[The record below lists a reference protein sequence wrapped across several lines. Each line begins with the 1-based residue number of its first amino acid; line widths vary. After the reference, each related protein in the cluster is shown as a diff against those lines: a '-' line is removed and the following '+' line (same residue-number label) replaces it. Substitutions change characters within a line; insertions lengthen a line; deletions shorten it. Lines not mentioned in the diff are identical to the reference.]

1 MDKGEVIRN
10 ICKGK
15 CIPYKKETKTDI
27 VNTYNK
33 LEKIKHIINA
43 PFGGKHLKYNAI
55 INVIND
61 VPNIDIE
68 NIEEDIITNG
78 DVIMSTF
85 KPYTRS
91 IFGDCVYVYFTV
103 EDCIAG
109 FTRAQIYKLDWWNAP
124 YKRGQDNED
133 NK

>member
-10 ICKGK
+10 ICRGK

-55 INVIND
+55 VNVIND
-61 VPNIDIE
+61 GHDTDVESIKE
-68 NIEEDIITNG
+68 NIITNG
-78 DVIMSTF
+78 DVIISTF
-85 KPYTRS
+85 KPYTMS
-91 IFGDCVYVYFTV
+91 TFGDCVYVYFTIK
-103 EDCIAG
+103 DSIAG
-109 FTRAQIYKLDWWNAP
+109 FSRAQIYKLDWWTAP
-124 YKRGQDNED
+124 YEGDK
-133 NK
+133 